1 MTAMPAGTRA
11 GRSGGTARI
20 GRASGVMA
28 AGTLLSR
35 VTGFLR
41 TIAIGAAIG
50 THEVADSYNVAN
62 TTPNILFDLLLG
74 GVLSSVIVPVLV
86 RAAKEDD
93 DGGEAFASSLLTLVA
108 IALSI
113 AVLLGMVLAPWLI
126 RAYSSRAAEVPLATT
141 FLRWFLPQVLFYG
154 LGATVGAIL
163 NTRGRFG
170 APMLTPVLNNIVV
183 IATAALFILLPGH
196 RPPTLDS
203 LTSGQV
209 TLLAAGTTLGIVV
222 MTIALLPSLRASGF
236 RYRPRI
242 DLRHPG
248 LRSAGR
254 LAGWM
259 LVYVL
264 ASQAA
269 YLVVTRLAT
278 STVAYTTYTFAYQLF
293 LLPHGIIVVSV
304 VTALLPRM
312 SRHAADGRL
321 DLVREDLSSGLR
333 LAGVVLVP
341 AAVGLLVLAGPLT
354 GAVFRHGAVDANAA
368 AAIGRT
374 LAAFAVALPFFSAFQ
389 LSLRAFYATTD
400 SRTPALLAIGIGVT
414 NVLAALLFAGVL
426 GSKDRAVA
434 LAVAF
439 GISYAAGTAASLV
452 LLRRRLGGLDGACV
466 VRTLVRSAVAAAGAA
481 LVALAVVA
489 LASRTLP
496 RGPLADAVALLAG
509 GGLGAIA
516 YLLIA
521 LRMRLAELD
530 AMAGMVRRRLGR

>member
-1 MTAMPAGTRA
+1 MTSAPVPPVPQPVAGSRL
-11 GRSGGTARI
+11 
-20 GRASGVMA
+20 GRASGIMA

-41 TIAIGAAIG
+41 TIAIGAALG
-50 THEVADSYNVAN
+50 TYEVADAYNVAN

-108 IALSI
+108 IALTV
-113 AVLLGMVLAPWLI
+113 AVLLGMLVAPWLI
-126 RAYSSRAAEVPLATT
+126 RAYAGRASEVPLATT

-154 LGATVGAIL
+154 IGATVGAIL

-170 APMLTPVLNNIVV
+170 PPMLTPVLNNIVV
-183 IATAALFILLPGH
+183 IVTAVLFIVLPGH
-196 RPPTLDS
+196 RPPTLGS
-203 LTSGQV
+203 LTTEQV

-222 MTIALLPSLRASGF
+222 MTVALLPSLRASGF
-236 RYRPRI
+236 RYRPRL

-278 STVAYTTYTFAYQLF
+278 SSVAYSSYTYAYQLF

-312 SRHAADGRL
+312 STHAADGRL
-321 DLVREDLSSGLR
+321 DLVRDDLSSGIR

-341 AAVGLLVLAGPLT
+341 AAAGLLVLAGPLAT
-354 GAVFRHGAVDANAA
+354 AIFQHGALDARAA
-368 AAIGRT
+368 SVIGDT

-400 SRTPALLAIGIGVT
+400 SRTPALLGIGVGIT
-414 NVLAALLFAGVL
+414 NVLAALVLAGL
-426 GSKDRAVA
+426 LSTGNRAVA
-434 LAVAF
+434 LALAF
-439 GISYAAGTAASLV
+439 ALSYAVGTAASLL
-452 LLRRRLGGLDGACV
+452 LLRRRLGGLDGPRV
-466 VRTLVRSAVAAAGAA
+466 LRTLARSAVAAVAGAM
-481 LVALAVVA
+481 VALAVIA

-496 RGPLADAVALLAG
+496 GGPLSEGVTVVAG
-509 GGLGAIA
+509 GGLGGVA
-516 YLLIA
+516 YLVLA
-521 LRMRLAELD
+521 LRMRVAELD
-530 AMAGMVRRRLGR
+530 AMARLVRGRLGR